1 MRLQILKNRPLK
13 LLATLMVTMHSFAV
27 CAFMSPSNTNA
38 PSQKPSVATSEI
50 VKVLQKDCVTCTPDL
65 APGFPLTGNR
75 SARAIAMVSDK
86 ALTQEEQS
94 FFIYLSAYCMT
105 VPQLRTEKDFNKK
118 MMDSMKE
125 TASNGNVDNYW
136 QEAGCEAQ
144 YMAQTMS
151 PLVHVIAENST
162 DRMQFM
168 VYLRKYY
175 ANKKDL
181 GTFKKIVNAKNSQG
195 QTVLDY
201 IQHAFNNRRFVSMEE
216 KGLNEF
222 IKFLCENGAEYSKS
236 PGKRCPAE
244 YLYLYK

>member
-1 MRLQILKNRPLK
+1 
-13 LLATLMVTMHSFAV
+13 MVTMHSFAV
-27 CAFMSPSNTNA
+27 CAFMNPSQNTT
-38 PSQKPSVATSEI
+38 SQKPSEATLEI
-50 VKVLQKDCVTCTPDL
+50 VKLLQKDCVTCTPDL

-86 ALTQEEQS
+86 AMSQEEQS

-105 VPQLRTEKDFNKK
+105 VPSLRGEKDFNKK

-125 TASNGNVDNYW
+125 TAVNGNIDGYW
-136 QEAGCEAQ
+136 QEAGCEPM
-144 YMAQTMS
+144 YIAQTMS
-151 PLVHVIAENST
+151 PLIHVIAENST
-162 DRMQFM
+162 DRMQYM
-168 VYLRKYY
+168 LYLKKYY
-175 ANKKDL
+175 TNKKDP
-181 GTFKKIVNAKNSQG
+181 GTFKKIINSKNSRG

-201 IQHAFNNRRFVSMEE
+201 IQYAFNNRRFANIEE

-244 YLYLYK
+244 YLTLYK

>member
-13 LLATLMVTMHSFAV
+13 LLAILTVTMHSFAV

-38 PSQKPSVATSEI
+38 PAQKPSVVTSEI

-86 ALTQEEQS
+86 AMSQEEQS

-105 VPQLRTEKDFNKK
+105 VPGLRGEKDFNKK
-118 MMDSMKE
+118 MLDSMKE
-125 TASNGNVDNYW
+125 TAVNGNIDGYW
-136 QEAGCEAQ
+136 QEAGCEPM
-144 YMAQTMS
+144 YIAQTMS
-151 PLVHVIAENST
+151 PLIHVIAENST
-162 DRMQFM
+162 DRMQYM
-168 VYLRKYY
+168 LYLKKYY
-175 ANKKDL
+175 TNKKDP
-181 GTFKKIVNAKNSQG
+181 GTFRKIINSKNSQG

-201 IQHAFNNRRFVSMEE
+201 IQYAFNNRRFANIEE

-244 YLYLYK
+244 YLTLYK

>member
-27 CAFMSPSNTNA
+27 CAFMNPSQNTT
-38 PSQKPSVATSEI
+38 SQKPSEATLEI
-50 VKVLQKDCVTCTPDL
+50 VKLLQKDCVTCTPDL

-86 ALTQEEQS
+86 AMSQEEQS

-105 VPQLRTEKDFNKK
+105 VPSLRGEKDFNKK

-125 TASNGNVDNYW
+125 TAVNGNIDGYW
-136 QEAGCEAQ
+136 QEAGCEPM
-144 YMAQTMS
+144 YIAQTMS
-151 PLVHVIAENST
+151 PLIHVIAENST
-162 DRMQFM
+162 DRMQYM
-168 VYLRKYY
+168 LYLKKYY
-175 ANKKDL
+175 TNKKDP
-181 GTFKKIVNAKNSQG
+181 GTFKKIINSKNSRG

-201 IQHAFNNRRFVSMEE
+201 IQYAFNNRRFANMEE

-244 YLYLYK
+244 YLTLYK

>member
-27 CAFMSPSNTNA
+27 CAFMNPSQNTT
-38 PSQKPSVATSEI
+38 SQKPSEATLEI
-50 VKVLQKDCVTCTPDL
+50 VKLLQKDCVTCTPDL

-86 ALTQEEQS
+86 AMSQEEQS

-105 VPQLRTEKDFNKK
+105 VPSLRGEKDFNKK

-125 TASNGNVDNYW
+125 TAVNGNIDGYW
-136 QEAGCEAQ
+136 QEAGCEPM
-144 YMAQTMS
+144 YIAQTMS
-151 PLVHVIAENST
+151 PLIHVIAENST
-162 DRMQFM
+162 DRMQYM
-168 VYLRKYY
+168 LYLKKYY
-175 ANKKDL
+175 TNKKDP
-181 GTFKKIVNAKNSQG
+181 GTFKKIINSKNSRG

-201 IQHAFNNRRFVSMEE
+201 IQYAFNNRRFANIEE

-244 YLYLYK
+244 YLTLYK